1 MLDYR
6 NCETAI
12 TLRGRMDAAGA
23 AALRVRIEQH
33 QHWREAGTVREGV
46 QEAHDPHARW
56 LLEIHDGLRVYA
68 DDTGR
73 FVKRL
78 RDGAWL
84 LEQGQA
90 A

>member
-1 MLDYR
+1 
-6 NCETAI
+6 
-12 TLRGRMDAAGA
+12 MDAAGA
-23 AALRVRIEQH
+23 AALRLRIEQH
-33 QHWREAGTVREGV
+33 QHWLGAGTVREGV
-46 QEAHDPHARW
+46 QEAHDPHAQW

-78 RDGAWL
+78 TGGAWL
-84 LEQGQA
+84 LEHDKA